1 MFKSLSLKVII
12 FGFIFTFFSSFGQS
26 FFLGLFNS
34 SIRETLS
41 ITHGQ
46 FGTIYASA
54 TLLSSLLLIWVGKK
68 IDDVN
73 VFKFAILVTI
83 LLSISCFFFS
93 KISSVVFLFIGIFL
107 MRFSGQGMMSH
118 TATTTISRYFTKSR
132 GKALSVGWFGLSSAE
147 FILPVLIVFLLT
159 MTSWQN
165 IWLIISIL
173 VLFFLPIASY
183 ILVKNINLDSRETS
197 NEDDFKEENI
207 KQWKRKEVIKDYRFY
222 IINMNMLAMPWI
234 ATGTFVYQSFIS
246 SSKGWGKYVIAQS
259 FMSYSVLTVIT
270 LLISG
275 FLVDKFTSR
284 KILIYMNIPLFLSVL
299 VIIYFNSP
307 ISAFV
312 FLGLIGISNGL
323 ANLLGSSI
331 WAEIYGVKHIGSIKA
346 LTTALMVFAT
356 ALGTALFGIL
366 IDNGFT
372 IEKIAVVS
380 GAYCVSNIY
389 TYINRI
395 ALLYK
400 KKTQSCKYIKNT

>member
-26 FFLGLFNS
+26 YFLGLFNS

-41 ITHGQ
+41 ISHGQ
-46 FGTIYASA
+46 FGSIFASA
-54 TLLSSLLLIWVGKK
+54 TLCSSLLLIWVGKK

-73 VFKFAILVTI
+73 VFKFAIFVTI
-83 LLSISCFFFS
+83 LLSFSCFFFS
-93 KISSVVFLFIGIFL
+93 KISSVILLFIGIFL

-159 MTSWQN
+159 ITNWET
-165 IWLIISIL
+165 IWMIISFI
-173 VLFFLPIASY
+173 VLIVLPIASY
-183 ILVKNINLDSRETS
+183 LLVKNINLDSREIT
-197 NEDDFKEENI
+197 NEDENKEKNI
-207 KQWKRKEVIKDYRFY
+207 KQWTRKEVIKDYRFY

-246 SSKGWGKYVIAQS
+246 SSKNWGQYVIAQS
-259 FMSYSVLTVIT
+259 FMSYSVLTVVT

-275 FLVDKFTSR
+275 FLVDKYTSR
-284 KILIYMNIPLFLSVL
+284 KLLIYMNIPLLLSVL

-307 ISAFV
+307 ISAFG

-356 ALGTALFGIL
+356 ASGTALFGIL
-366 IDNGFT
+366 IDKGFS

-380 GAYCVSNIY
+380 G
-389 TYINRI
+389 TYILSSI
-395 ALLYK
+395 VLLFFIRK
-400 KKTQSCKYIKNT
+400 KLNPINI